1 MRRFLRVFAL
11 FSCLAALCAAGLL
24 RPALLGPRG
33 PPVPATAESAA
44 SPAAVQSRL
53 TAVLDAFVAYEA
65 DTAGG
70 SLKTAAAAADLVFYL
85 SGDPVPDDLYG
96 QTRAWQQGLDAGGQA
111 LLEANWPGIYACA
124 RDICADPA
132 AQQGLLDDAGV
143 TGDLAALDLDG
154 VPARLD
160 AMNEALG
167 G

>member
-1 MRRFLRVFAL
+1 MILPAGETGQ
-11 FSCLAALCAAGLL
+11 SAHHLCH
-24 RPALLGPRG
+24 RLG
-33 PPVPATAESAA
+33 
-44 SPAAVQSRL
+44 
-53 TAVLDAFVAYEA
+53 
-65 DTAGG
+65 
-70 SLKTAAAAADLVFYL
+70 
-85 SGDPVPDDLYG
+85 
-96 QTRAWQQGLDAGGQA
+96 AGGQA

-132 AQQGLLDDAGV
+132 ARQGLLDDAGV